1 MDNRLG
7 KITKY
12 ECLVRLEDDGNI
24 VIPDKF
30 LNVANAMGLI
40 KLVTIIIM
48 DKAFSLFSKNDYA
61 LSINIT
67 QFDLEYKDFAQLVEA
82 KLHYYKIQPSRVT
95 FEILKTLQK
104 LKELGCKIAIDDF
117 GVHYSN
123 LARLLEIQPD
133 FIKID
138 GWFIKNI
145 NKNQTAYLVT
155 KAIIEL
161 SHSLNAEVIAEFV
174 SEKEIQDKLL
184 EMKVEHSQGYFIGK
198 PEHEI

>member
-1 MDNRLG
+1 MRQGSNTDR
-7 KITKY
+7 
-12 ECLVRLEDDGNI
+12 
-24 VIPDKF
+24 
-30 LNVANAMGLI
+30 
-40 KLVTIIIM
+40 
-48 DKAFSLFSKNDYA
+48 
-61 LSINIT
+61 
-67 QFDLEYKDFAQLVEA
+67 
-82 KLHYYKIQPSRVT
+82 PSRQNQ
-95 FEILKTLQK
+95 KRSSSSDKQKWK

-198 PEHEI
+198 PEHKI